1 MKRALT
7 KTTARKAE
15 FPYGFDEAYFFQLQM
30 SFPQV
35 FILAS
40 GTCMLFE
47 SNTAHVTA
55 VTVTILGTA
64 SHKLGDPQGN
74 QAGRPETALV
84 SAPLRARAGGWALTN
99 EDRAAGG
106 VGRGDA
112 AVHGVTESPT

>member
-40 GTCMLFE
+40 GTCVLFE
-47 SNTAHVTA
+47 SNTAHVPA

-64 SHKLGDPQGN
+64 SHKLGEN
-74 QAGRPETALV
+74 L
-84 SAPLRARAGGWALTN
+84 SL
-99 EDRAAGG
+99 
-106 VGRGDA
+106 
-112 AVHGVTESPT
+112 